1 MPWAPALWD
10 YPVSSEEILQ
20 GHLYQ
25 EVPAGGCGGGR
36 WAQPPDD
43 GRGPLTR
50 CRVWEEDG
58 MEAVMGVQRDGI
70 SNVLPGGT
78 EAAGNQEP
86 QLEQKTVCSGL
97 GGDR

>member
-1 MPWAPALWD
+1 
-10 YPVSSEEILQ
+10 
-20 GHLYQ
+20 
-25 EVPAGGCGGGR
+25 
-36 WAQPPDD
+36 
-43 GRGPLTR
+43 
-50 CRVWEEDG
+50 